1 MSLCMGCMQEK
12 GEADICPHCGYAAE
26 AEAENAAYLP
36 PGTVLQGR
44 YLLGKVLGQG
54 GFGITY
60 IGYDQTLHTR
70 VAIKEYY
77 PGDIAQRTPGDR
89 TVMPYTQAENDY
101 EHGRERFLEEART
114 LARFSE
120 FPGIVSVKDCF
131 ADGNTAYMVMQFLE
145 GINLKEYLSR
155 KGGKVSPEEAVS
167 ILTPVMDALKEV
179 HRAGIIHRDI
189 SPDNI
194 FITSEGQ
201 VKLIDFGA
209 ARQSL
214 GGGKSLSVQLK
225 PGYAPEEQYRTHGNQ
240 GTWTDVYALAATL
253 YRMVTGQVPPEAMER
268 LSYDT
273 LEIPAGL
280 PENIR
285 IALQMGLAVRAPER
299 YATIEQF
306 QNALSGTVQAAA
318 SENFGQNFAA
328 NTHSGAAYDRLEQ
341 QMPYSNMPA
350 AEKGNKKLI
359 LLLAAAGIALVC
371 VLTIAVVF
379 LFTTRSA
386 PASVAVNGG
395 TISGGS
401 VPLQA
406 APTPAPTPV
415 PYVPPVFTEV
425 SASGTTA
432 GTSGTRNYECRLV
445 LDGRPDTAWNVP
457 GGPGEWLVLSAQ
469 TPQQIKGLR
478 VLNGYTKYSPDYNMW
493 IYYAN
498 SRPKDVTLTFSDGST
513 LAYTFADTFDNDNY
527 IYQTIDFGEI
537 KTVTWIRIT
546 VNSIYPGSKW
556 NDMCISE
563 IQPY

>member
-12 GEADICPHCGYAAE
+12 GDVDICPHCGYAAE

-145 GINLKEYLSR
+145 GINLKEYLNR

-306 QNALSGTVQAAA
+306 QNVLNGTSAVADRNAHIPEHSAGHMVYPAQTAAKPNGINKILILIVAACACIIVAAA
-318 SENFGQNFAA
+318 VFIGVLLTSSDTEPV
-328 NTHSGAAYDRLEQ
+328 NTVPEAV
-341 QMPYSNMPA
+341 PA
-350 AEKGNKKLI
+350 
-359 LLLAAAGIALVC
+359 
-371 VLTIAVVF
+371 
-379 LFTTRSA
+379 
-386 PASVAVNGG
+386 ASVAEP
-395 TISGGS
+395 T
-401 VPLQA
+401 PQ
-406 APTPAPTPV
+406 PTPAVVQLPNLYNPSLS
-415 PYVPPVFTEV
+415 YRRMEGI
-425 SASGTTA
+425 A
-432 GTSGTRNYECRLV
+432 
-445 LDGRPDTAWNVP
+445 
-457 GGPGEWLVLSAQ
+457 SAQ
-469 TPQQIKGLR
+469 VVTSKDVYDGVCEAIRGFSDAYSQFVAADMGAGSMERYQSYMSQYAEVNSKAYTTQWEYYNKWNIDYYRLQNSVVSSVSSNGNTLFAWAYEQIEERK
-478 VLNGYTKYSPDYNMW
+478 NGVVTTTSENW
-493 IYYAN
+493 IYRLEWDGY
-498 SRPKDVTLTFSDGST
+498 RYLITDYISDP
-513 LAYTFADTFDNDNY
+513 D
-527 IYQTIDFGEI
+527 
-537 KTVTWIRIT
+537 K
-546 VNSIYPGSKW
+546 K
-556 NDMCISE
+556 
-563 IQPY
+563 